1 MLLLFYFK
9 DFSFRYIVWNLYL
22 SKAIKILT
30 SLKIYSMNKIKSVC
44 VYCGSNFNG
53 DAKLRSAVKQLADTL
68 VSHKINLVYGGG
80 SVGVMG
86 IIADDVLQGGGT
98 VTGVIPQFLMDKEVG
113 HKGLTEMIITENMHQ
128 RKQRMADLSDG
139 FIILPGGF
147 GTLEEFF
154 EVLTWL
160 QLGLHHKPIGV
171 LNINGFYDPLFDQMD
186 KMVENK
192 FLKPANRDLVF
203 NEADAEVLIYKMDS
217 FSATPDEVW
226 FRDKI

>member
-1 MLLLFYFK
+1 
-9 DFSFRYIVWNLYL
+9 
-22 SKAIKILT
+22 
-30 SLKIYSMNKIKSVC
+30 MNKLNSVC

-53 DAKLRSAVKQLADTL
+53 DVHLRSAIKQLAETL
-68 VSHKINLVYGGG
+68 VKQHIRLVYGGG

-86 IIADDVLQGGGT
+86 VIADDVLQSGGL

-113 HKGLTEMIITENMHQ
+113 HKGVTEMIVTENMHQ
-128 RKQRMADLSDG
+128 RKQKMADLSDG

-160 QLGLHHKPIGV
+160 QLGLHNKPIGV
-171 LNINGFYDPLFDQMD
+171 LNVNGFYDPLFAQMEM
-186 KMVENK
+186 MVQSR

-203 NEADAEVLIYKMDS
+203 NESDAEVLISKMDE
-217 FSATPDEVW
+217 FSAVPDEVW
-226 FRDKI
+226 FRERNLT